1 MSLTLDDYAGIP
13 TGDMPGDSVQIGQSH
28 LDKAERVYPR
38 LLAANGHHRAI
49 VAVHGGSGV
58 GKSEIGSVLG
68 EMLRRDGIGAYVMS
82 GDNYP
87 RRIPAANDAE
97 RLRRFRTGGVQ
108 GLAASGVFGDEVR
121 AQLAALQ
128 AADQDADPGQ
138 VAAHPW
144 LQHYQDA
151 GRGALAAYL
160 GTTNEIDFDE
170 GNGIFAAT
178 RSTASSPP
186 SKTAPRP
193 SR

>member
-1 MSLTLDDYAGIP
+1 M
-13 TGDMPGDSVQIGQSH
+13 
-28 LDKAERVYPR
+28 AERVTLITGASSGIGLELAR
-38 LLAANGHHRAI
+38 IFAANGHHRAI

-121 AQLAALQ
+121 DQGLVGFRGGGAKRE
-128 AADQDADPGQ
+128 ADFG
-138 VAAHPW
+138 
-144 LQHYQDA
+144 
-151 GRGALAAYL
+151 
-160 GTTNEIDFDE
+160 
-170 GNGIFAAT
+170 
-178 RSTASSPP
+178 
-186 SKTAPRP
+186 
-193 SR
+193 